1 MLGQTRGTCPVCTS
15 SHRWNVIISLHSWPA
30 NPAYILRIAPHAG
43 PGYIWLPWGGPELP
57 VRAGKAQ
64 HSHAH
69 CSPGCGCPAGL
80 RSRWAAGATGAPS
93 RVRAARPMFCVP
105 LVPARAVAC
114 VRACVSACAHVCGVC
129 ACVWTRA
136 RLLTPSPKVPALL
149 CACPPCRRP
158 AHVAWAPPWPWR
170 ACSRACLCAT
180 GWVLAGALPK
190 ACWSQGKHKQAP
202 VHGPACAPQGGCRW
216 SAGQRRARLYVRPR
230 VYCVCQC
237 LSMYVHAH
245 AVSLCVCMFASV
257 CAPSS
262 PCTML
267 P

>member
-1 MLGQTRGTCPVCTS
+1 MIRKPSTHACIPCPGHHTGSGCLGQCLARSGAHSGQHTGQIRGAQRAVRWTWPPQSMLGQTRGTCPVCTS

-158 AHVAWAPPWPWR
+158 AHVAWAPPWP
-170 ACSRACLCAT
+170 
-180 GWVLAGALPK
+180 
-190 ACWSQGKHKQAP
+190 
-202 VHGPACAPQGGCRW
+202 
-216 SAGQRRARLYVRPR
+216 
-230 VYCVCQC
+230 
-237 LSMYVHAH
+237 
-245 AVSLCVCMFASV
+245 
-257 CAPSS
+257 
-262 PCTML
+262 
-267 P
+267 